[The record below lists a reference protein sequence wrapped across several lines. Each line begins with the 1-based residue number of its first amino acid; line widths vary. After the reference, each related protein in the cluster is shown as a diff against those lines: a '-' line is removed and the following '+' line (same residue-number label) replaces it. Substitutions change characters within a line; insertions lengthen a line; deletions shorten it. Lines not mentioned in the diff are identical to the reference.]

1 MRSWLDLFE
10 SQRSER
16 RAVRYGHQWTTYG
29 MLASRAR
36 RLAAFL
42 SQQGIGVGDAV
53 GILAYNHIAHIDLIA
68 ACDLIGAAYAPLN
81 FRLSEPEQSRT
92 LEALNPALVFVDADN
107 SGKLPRSG
115 PRAIALA
122 DYERL
127 LGKQRDAKPPA
138 DIRDGERVAML
149 LLTGGSTGTPKA
161 AMMPRRQIA
170 ANNANTVAG
179 WALTGDDC
187 VIQASPAFHAG
198 INVLATPLLSI
209 GGRVV
214 LQDSFASSSYL
225 AAAAEHRATV
235 LFLVP
240 TMYQMLIDD
249 TDFAETDLSSVRF
262 AISGGAACP
271 ATIRHAYADKD
282 VPFRQGYGLTEAGVN
297 CFALTEF
304 EADSCP
310 AAVGRPMP
318 GTQVVLRQP
327 DGTPVA
333 PGEVGELTIA
343 GPHVFLGYRD
353 RPEETADA
361 LRDGWLWTGDLA
373 RQDEHGLYTIV
384 GRRKEM
390 FISGGENVFPPEVE
404 AVIAGHPEVA
414 EVAVFGVPHAR
425 WGEVGVAAIAPYKL
439 DTEALRAWLKPQLAS
454 YKIPRFVMAMDSLPL
469 TGAGKVDKQVL
480 RARAINRFSQ
490 ETNDVSATTA

>member
-16 RAVRYGHQWTTYG
+16 RAVRYGHQWYTYG

-68 ACDLIGAAYAPLN
+68 ACDLLGAAYAPLN

-127 LGKQRDAKPPA
+127 LGKQRDAQPPA

-161 AMMPRRQIA
+161 AMIPRRQIA

-282 VPFRQGYGLTEAGVN
+282 VPFRQGYGLTEVGPN
-297 CFALTEF
+297 CFSLIPEKAKEKAGTVGFPVMHCQAKLVDDAGNEVTE
-304 EADSCP
+304 
-310 AAVGRPMP
+310 P
-318 GTQVVLRQP
+318 G
-327 DGTPVA
+327 A
-333 PGEVGELTIA
+333 VGELLLK
-343 GPHVFLGYRD
+343 GPHVCAGYWEN
-353 RPEETADA
+353 EEATNAA
-361 LRDGWLWTGDLA
+361 YKDGWWATGDYFS
-373 RQDEHGLYTIV
+373 RDEDGYYSVV
-384 GRRKEM
+384 GRKKEM
-390 FISGGENVFPPEVE
+390 FISGGENVYPAEVE
-404 AVIAGHPEVA
+404 QVILSHPKVSECAVV
-414 EVAVFGVPHAR
+414 GVPDER
-425 WGEVGVAAIAPYKL
+425 WGEVGFAYVAPAAITPTELEEFLQGKIARYKQPKRVITM
-439 DTEALRAWLKPQLAS
+439 DAL
-454 YKIPRFVMAMDSLPL
+454 PRNAM
-469 TGAGKVDKQVL
+469 GKVV
-480 RARAINRFSQ
+480 RAMLPTMAA
-490 ETNDVSATTA
+490 V